1 MRGCPLGPSVHPQNE
16 VVLPNNLKAP
26 LDDERLT
33 VRLRTFK
40 NGGARVTMLHNE
52 HGDLHNQSNMKEP
65 YVKGISIFS
74 DQPFITGIKRAL
86 TSPVGVLSS
95 VWRFQMRMIGEI
107 FSALFYGVI
116 IFFLIFFLLDW
127 VGTLISPKFIYGAG
141 FGILVMLI
149 LNEKRGRR

>member
-1 MRGCPLGPSVHPQNE
+1 
-16 VVLPNNLKAP
+16 
-26 LDDERLT
+26 
-33 VRLRTFK
+33 
-40 NGGARVTMLHNE
+40 
-52 HGDLHNQSNMKEP
+52 
-65 YVKGISIFS
+65 
-74 DQPFITGIKRAL
+74 
-86 TSPVGVLSS
+86 
-95 VWRFQMRMIGEI
+95 MRMIGEI